1 MCGKEERFCLKKTE
15 PGLILL
21 WQANFRS
28 INEPARS
35 LGPAIVFN
43 YYKGIWIY
51 IVGPIAGAIAG
62 AWFYNIIRLTDKP
75 FSEILSIRCFLRNS
89 ARLDSKQ
96 LGI

>member
-1 MCGKEERFCLKKTE
+1 PISGASM
-15 PGLILL
+15 
-21 WQANFRS
+21 N
-28 INEPARS
+28 PARS